1 MLFAVRSVARERR
14 GSYVF
19 GLPCYLLIGL
29 LVGGERVGQVIG
41 GNTTFGIG

>member
-19 GLPCYLLIGL
+19 VLPCNLLIVL